1 LDDIAT
7 HDYRPA
13 PTIADLPISPG
24 AESVDGLMDLAD
36 AAPVRI
42 AAAAAAD
49 VLHVPY
55 TYFPDPV
62 GGTEVYVAGL
72 AGALR
77 ARGIHSAVAA
87 PGDAPDAYQYDGV
100 PVFRFATERGADL
113 GRAHGVPDPVAAQS
127 FRALLAQL
135 RPRIVHLHAHTAAV
149 SEPLVEA
156 AGAAGA
162 KVVLTYHTP
171 TVSCARGTMMWMG
184 RAPCDG
190 RLDRRRCT
198 VCVLARHGVPPIVR
212 DATALT
218 PRVVADALGRARLDG
233 GAFTALR
240 LSSLIGAAHRRFAD
254 LADKVGRIVA
264 PCAWVYEVLQ
274 RNRVPEEKLVL
285 CRQGLPRAFPGS
297 GISPR
302 SDPQRENI
310 PGELRLGYFGRLDP
324 TKGVDIVVDALRRV
338 PNAPVRLDIYGIRQP
353 GCEAYA
359 AKLERAA
366 DGDPRIVLRSALPPQ
381 AVDRAMRG
389 CDLVIVPSR
398 CLETGPLV
406 VLEAFAAGTPVL
418 GARLGGIA
426 ELVGDGIDG
435 MLVPPEDPGAWAA
448 AIAAL
453 ADDPQRVA
461 QLRAGIY
468 PPRTMTDVADDMAEL
483 YQTLLA
489 DAGG

>member
-1 LDDIAT
+1 
-7 HDYRPA
+7 
-13 PTIADLPISPG
+13 
-24 AESVDGLMDLAD
+24 
-36 AAPVRI
+36 
-42 AAAAAAD
+42 
-49 VLHVPY
+49 
-55 TYFPDPV
+55 
-62 GGTEVYVAGL
+62 
-72 AGALR
+72 
-77 ARGIHSAVAA
+77 
-87 PGDAPDAYQYDGV
+87 
-100 PVFRFATERGADL
+100 
-113 GRAHGVPDPVAAQS
+113 
-127 FRALLAQL
+127 
-135 RPRIVHLHAHTAAV
+135 
-149 SEPLVEA
+149 
-156 AGAAGA
+156 
-162 KVVLTYHTP
+162 
-171 TVSCARGTMMWMG
+171 
-184 RAPCDG
+184 
-190 RLDRRRCT
+190 
-198 VCVLARHGVPPIVR
+198 
-212 DATALT
+212 
-218 PRVVADALGRARLDG
+218 
-233 GAFTALR
+233 
-240 LSSLIGAAHRRFAD
+240 LIGAAHRRFAD